1 MLDTKGILSEQI
13 CSLKKKSLKK
23 RKTRDSGKAIA
34 SWIEDDRLIT
44 GPGKA
49 LVIIL
54 NSQGCNW
61 GLGVDGGCSM
71 CGYSNETSAIDISAD
86 DLIAQVNNTLPK
98 FSKKEFQSIKIF
110 NSGSFLDTNEIPIEA
125 QTEILGMINEFESV
139 SEVIIESRP
148 EYVSR
153 KTLKILRKTLGQSKE
168 LEIGIG
174 LETSNDLIRINNIN
188 KGFLFEDYKNAVKSA
203 LSENT
208 RVKTYLLLKPPFLTE
223 KEAIKDTVQSAIDAI
238 KTGSRSIS
246 INPINVQSGTLV
258 YDLWRNGIYRSP
270 WYWTLKT
277 VLLKIWNQIKKQ
289 KLTEKVDRILS
300 DPSGAGTQRG
310 IHNCSKCNKDF
321 IKALRNY
328 SVNQDYTILNKIT
341 CSCQNLWLE
350 LIRQEEASR
359 DFSLMR
365 VENPRN
371 LL

>member
-1 MLDTKGILSEQI
+1 MLDTKGILAEQI
-13 CSLKKKSLKK
+13 CSLRKKSLKR
-23 RKTRDSGKAIA
+23 RKTRDTSKAIA

-61 GLGVDGGCSM
+61 GLGVEGGCSI

-148 EYVSR
+148 EFVSR
-153 KTLKILRKTLGQSKE
+153 KTLKILRKALDQSKE

-188 KGFLFEDYKNAVKSA
+188 KGFLFEDYKKAVKSA
-203 LSENT
+203 LSDNS
-208 RVKTYLLLKPPFLTE
+208 RV
-223 KEAIKDTVQSAIDAI
+223 
-238 KTGSRSIS
+238 
-246 INPINVQSGTLV
+246 
-258 YDLWRNGIYRSP
+258 
-270 WYWTLKT
+270 
-277 VLLKIWNQIKKQ
+277 
-289 KLTEKVDRILS
+289 
-300 DPSGAGTQRG
+300 
-310 IHNCSKCNKDF
+310 
-321 IKALRNY
+321 
-328 SVNQDYTILNKIT
+328 
-341 CSCQNLWLE
+341 
-350 LIRQEEASR
+350 
-359 DFSLMR
+359 
-365 VENPRN
+365 
-371 LL
+371 